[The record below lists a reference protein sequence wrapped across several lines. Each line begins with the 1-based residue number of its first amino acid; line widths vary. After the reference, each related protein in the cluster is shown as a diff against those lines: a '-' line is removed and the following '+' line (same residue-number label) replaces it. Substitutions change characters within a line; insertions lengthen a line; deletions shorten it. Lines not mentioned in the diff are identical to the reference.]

1 MLNRTRV
8 ALRPLALLI
17 GPALLMVL
25 GCSDDGMGK
34 RYPVSGTV
42 EYNGKPVAKGSISFT
57 PKAEAAGRGASGPIE
72 DGKFSAL
79 TTLNPGD
86 GVMEG
91 EYLVSVTASEIDAGK
106 MSKEADELAA
116 KKGMGK
122 MTMIPPEM
130 LAKAN
135 KEAKSSIPKKYEKA
149 ATSGL
154 NAKVNASST
163 SFKFE
168 LKD

>member
-8 ALRPLALLI
+8 ALRPLCLLI
-17 GPALLMVL
+17 GPALLVVL

-34 RYPVSGTV
+34 RYPVTCTV
-42 EYNGKPVAKGSISFT
+42 TYNGKPISKGSISFV
-57 PKAEAAGRGASGPIE
+57 PKADAGKQGASGQIE
-72 DGKFSAL
+72 DGKVSSM

-86 GVMEG
+86 GVLEG
-91 EYLVSVTASEIDAGK
+91 SYLIAVTASQVDAAK
-106 MSKEADELAA
+106 LSSAADELAA

-122 MTMIPPEM
+122 MTMIPPEL

-135 KEAKSSIPKKYEKA
+135 KEAKSEIPKKYEKA
-149 ATSGL
+149 ASSGL
-154 NAKVNASST
+154 TATVNASNT
-163 SFKFE
+163 SFEFD